1 MLAKPEVIAGV
12 MHQAAELDEH
22 GKHLK
27 LPAVQQAFDDLTNV
41 WDVMFPVER
50 YKFINEVVKKITV
63 HIDRVEL
70 EYKTDGLEA
79 VITEAEAVN
88 GKTIERLVNGNIKV
102 TIPIRLKYDGC
113 KTVIQQPEVEQTELD
128 PETMSPL
135 QKAVIQGFQYRDM
148 LESGKVATVSEL
160 AQKVKQ
166 ERAFLFRALSLVNLA
181 PDIIEAILN
190 QAHVIQAPQRLPRRL
205 DRAAEDVWDIN

>member
-1 MLAKPEVIAGV
+1 ME
-12 MHQAAELDEH
+12 
-22 GKHLK
+22 
-27 LPAVQQAFDDLTNV
+27 
-41 WDVMFPVER
+41 
-50 YKFINEVVKKITV
+50 
-63 HIDRVEL
+63 
-70 EYKTDGLEA
+70 
-79 VITEAEAVN
+79 
-88 GKTIERLVNGNIKV
+88 KTIERLVNGNIKV

-113 KTVIQQPEVEQTELD
+113 KTVIHQPETEQTELD

-166 ERAFLFRALSLVNLA
+166 KRAFLFRALSLVNLA

-190 QAHVIQAPQRLPRRL
+190 GKEPATLTLSKLRKGFPEDWTEQRKMFG
-205 DRAAEDVWDIN
+205 IK

>member
-1 MLAKPEVIAGV
+1 ME
-12 MHQAAELDEH
+12 
-22 GKHLK
+22 
-27 LPAVQQAFDDLTNV
+27 
-41 WDVMFPVER
+41 
-50 YKFINEVVKKITV
+50 
-63 HIDRVEL
+63 
-70 EYKTDGLEA
+70 
-79 VITEAEAVN
+79 
-88 GKTIERLVNGNIKV
+88 KTIERLVNGNIKV

-113 KTVIQQPEVEQTELD
+113 KTVIHQPEVEQAELD

-166 ERAFLFRALSLVNLA
+166 GRAFLFRALSLVNLA

-190 QAHVIQAPQRLPRRL
+190 GKEPSSLTLSKLRKGFPEDWTEQRKLF
-205 DRAAEDVWDIN
+205 EME

>member
-1 MLAKPEVIAGV
+1 MK
-12 MHQAAELDEH
+12 
-22 GKHLK
+22 
-27 LPAVQQAFDDLTNV
+27 
-41 WDVMFPVER
+41 
-50 YKFINEVVKKITV
+50 
-63 HIDRVEL
+63 
-70 EYKTDGLEA
+70 
-79 VITEAEAVN
+79 
-88 GKTIERLVNGNIKV
+88 KTIERLVNGNIKV

-113 KTVIQQPEVEQTELD
+113 KTVIHQSEVEQTGLD

-160 AQKVKQ
+160 AAKVKQ

-190 QAHVIQAPQRLPRRL
+190 GIPLRQRLRR
-205 DRAAEDVWDIN
+205 DKKNPQPSPFPNSAKASPKTGPSSGKCSESNKTAS

>member
-1 MLAKPEVIAGV
+1 ME
-12 MHQAAELDEH
+12 
-22 GKHLK
+22 
-27 LPAVQQAFDDLTNV
+27 
-41 WDVMFPVER
+41 
-50 YKFINEVVKKITV
+50 
-63 HIDRVEL
+63 
-70 EYKTDGLEA
+70 
-79 VITEAEAVN
+79 
-88 GKTIERLVNGNIKV
+88 KTIERLVNGNIKV

-113 KTVIQQPEVEQTELD
+113 KTVIHQPEVEQTELD

-181 PDIIEAILN
+181 FGQHRSHPQQHPTFAKGYGGTRRTRN
-190 QAHVIQAPQRLPRRL
+190 THSFQAPQRLPRGL
-205 DRAAEDVWDIN
+205 ERAAETVWDEMKKEKLGTDTHNDRCRAFICLFL

>member
-1 MLAKPEVIAGV
+1 ME
-12 MHQAAELDEH
+12 
-22 GKHLK
+22 
-27 LPAVQQAFDDLTNV
+27 
-41 WDVMFPVER
+41 
-50 YKFINEVVKKITV
+50 
-63 HIDRVEL
+63 
-70 EYKTDGLEA
+70 
-79 VITEAEAVN
+79 
-88 GKTIERLVNGNIKV
+88 KTIERLVNGNIKV

-113 KTVIQQPEVEQTELD
+113 KTVIHQPEAEPAELD
-128 PETMSPL
+128 PETMPPL

-205 DRAAEDVWDIN
+205 ERAAETVWDGVK

>member
-1 MLAKPEVIAGV
+1 ME
-12 MHQAAELDEH
+12 
-22 GKHLK
+22 
-27 LPAVQQAFDDLTNV
+27 
-41 WDVMFPVER
+41 
-50 YKFINEVVKKITV
+50 
-63 HIDRVEL
+63 
-70 EYKTDGLEA
+70 
-79 VITEAEAVN
+79 
-88 GKTIERLVNGNIKV
+88 KTIERLVNGNIKV

-113 KTVIQQPEVEQTELD
+113 KTVIRQPETEQTELD

-160 AQKVKQ
+160 AHKVKQ

-190 QAHVIQAPQRLPRRL
+190 GKEPSTLTLSNLRKGFPEDWTEQRKMLL
-205 DRAAEDVWDIN
+205 ENQL